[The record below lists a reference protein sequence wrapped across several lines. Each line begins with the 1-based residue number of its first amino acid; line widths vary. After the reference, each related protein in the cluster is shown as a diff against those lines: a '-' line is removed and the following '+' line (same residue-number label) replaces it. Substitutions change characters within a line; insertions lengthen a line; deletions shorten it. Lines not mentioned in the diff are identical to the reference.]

1 MNQRIPSGCR
11 IPILRG
17 IRSYR
22 LFILVVILAGCS
34 ERPASFLSTALRGE
48 AQAKRAF
55 EKHDVEGAELAAAR
69 AEVALADLEQFI
81 SSGKL
86 SGPEKERFLNRTR
99 LAAASARDYAQL
111 AHEELLRLSKLN
123 GLKLKS
129 YQRVRGAVFAY
140 TIAGLASA
148 ADRLAQADTNSPSAA
163 EQQLAAVAWKMV
175 EMVDSGASFTND
187 PPNWSAAARILRASS
202 TNPPPGMGMA
212 LALAYAVG
220 GLTDFALCEIETV
233 KESQLPSTNSRSL
246 YHVERGALFALH
258 GWDRSAARELAQS
271 VELAPNGW
279 KTAGV
284 TQAVSVVHFWL
295 AEQSLN
301 RANYVQADIETGE
314 VLKAWPDN
322 PLVTLA
328 ISDKMAANGQW
339 QKAADLL
346 DERAHNLKNQWLATH
361 LTRRALDI
369 RKAQGPAPQLF
380 SDATLLLEFAAHAAG
395 DSTTAKNLLQWLE
408 QAKALSGQAADKITH
423 LESNRG

>member
-1 MNQRIPSGCR
+1 MNQRIPFGCR
-11 IPILRG
+11 SAILRR
-17 IRSYR
+17 IRS
-22 LFILVVILAGCS
+22 
-34 ERPASFLSTALRGE
+34 SFLSVLLVLLVGCSDSPSTFLRTALRGE

-86 SGPEKERFLNRTR
+86 SGPEKERVLSQTR
-99 LAAASARDYAQL
+99 MAAASARDYAQL

-129 YQRVRGAVFAY
+129 YQRVRGAVCAY

-148 ADRLAQADTNSPSAA
+148 ADRLALAGTNSSSA
-163 EQQLAAVAWKMV
+163 EQQLASVAWKMV
-175 EMVDSGASFTND
+175 EIVDSGASFTND
-187 PPNWSAAARILRASS
+187 PPDWSAAARTLRASS

-233 KESQLPSTNSRSL
+233 KESQLASTNSRSL

-258 GWDRSAARELAQS
+258 GWDRSAARELAQA

-279 KTAGV
+279 KAAGV

-314 VLKAWPDN
+314 VLKAWPGN
-322 PLVTLA
+322 PLVALV

-346 DERAHNLKNQWLATH
+346 DEGAHNMKNQWLATR
-361 LTRRALDI
+361 LTQRALDI
-369 RKAQGPAPQLF
+369 RKAQGPGPQLI

-395 DSTTAKNLLQWLE
+395 DSTTAKNLLQCLE
-408 QAKALSGQAADKITH
+408 QAKALSGQAADKIAH